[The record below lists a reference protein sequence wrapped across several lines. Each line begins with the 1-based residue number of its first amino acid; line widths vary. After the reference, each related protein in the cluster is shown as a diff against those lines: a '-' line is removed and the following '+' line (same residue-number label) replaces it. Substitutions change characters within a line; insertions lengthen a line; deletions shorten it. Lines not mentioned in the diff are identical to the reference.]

1 MKKILSRATCNI
13 TSKGA
18 TFCMTL
24 LLFAVLLIVPALV
37 SNIHASPDFD
47 PSGPNA
53 FVQLGLEDRWT
64 QWIISL
70 DTNTE
75 PNPFETVYQGDCG
88 QLLQGKTMFL
98 VGQRGG
104 MSDLEDH
111 GMCFVP
117 SGTTIFFPLVNFI
130 VADCTSKQQQSPQLP
145 SGLCSSDIRM
155 PAEGQPFADL
165 RELANGFIDGVDN
178 LEATLDG
185 EPEFARVESP
195 PGGFGVRV
203 SPNNALFG
211 DLTFLFQRPISLH
224 AVVDGYWGLV
234 TALSPGEHTLT
245 FGSCSQFDCQTN
257 TYTLVAR
264 R

>member
-1 MKKILSRATCNI
+1 MKKILSRSACNI
-13 TSKGA
+13 TSKGT
-18 TFCMTL
+18 TFCMAL
-24 LLFAVLLIVPALV
+24 LLFAVLAIPVFV
-37 SNIHASPDFD
+37 SNIHAQ
-47 PSGPNA
+47 GPPPGA
-53 FVQLGLEDRWT
+53 QTSQLSSLADRWT
-64 QWIISL
+64 KWIISL

-104 MSDLEDH
+104 MNDLEDH
-111 GMCFVP
+111 GTCSVP

-145 SGLCSSDIRM
+145 SGLCTSDIRI

-185 EPEFARVESP
+185 EPLEFTRAESP

-211 DLTFLFQRPISLH
+211 DLTFLFERPISLH

-245 FGSCSQFDCQTN
+245 FGGCSPQFGCQTN
-257 TYTLVAR
+257 TYTLVVR